1 MDNAVLFLAIS
12 VLIYFRL
19 YTKFLFWCISAPP
32 VLSKKPKTRRIA
44 FGVIITWTAPKNSL
58 ANDAVLYNVQCF
70 LCIEQNNCDTS
81 CYNQTISNTTCYNQ
95 TISNATCNIT
105 QTICNTSCKKLL
117 ICNTSCINEI
127 YHPRPKTLNQTRVTV
142 SNLTVGKKYIFRVYP
157 TNSLNVSEGEWRY
170 NETNPVEVSSGKE
183 INYVEGFSAY
193 IRKNSH
199 NLHQLCKQAANK
211 LCSCQV
217 LQIVNKF

>member
-1 MDNAVLFLAIS
+1 MDHAVLFLAIS

-32 VLSKKPKTRRIA
+32 VLSQKPKTRRIA

-58 ANDAVLYNVQCF
+58 ANDTILYNVQCF
-70 LCIEQNNCDTS
+70 LCIVQNKCDTS

-105 QTICNTSCKKLL
+105 QTT
-117 ICNTSCINEI
+117 CNTSCINEI
-127 YHPRPKTLNQTRVTV
+127 YHPRAKKLNQTRVTV

-183 INYVEGFSAY
+183 MNDVEGCQRLY
-193 IRKNSH
+193 KQKSH
-199 NLHQLCKQAANK
+199 TTCTKFANK
-211 LCSCQV
+211 LPTNCVPAKCCKLSASFEQAV
-217 LQIVNKF
+217 RNL